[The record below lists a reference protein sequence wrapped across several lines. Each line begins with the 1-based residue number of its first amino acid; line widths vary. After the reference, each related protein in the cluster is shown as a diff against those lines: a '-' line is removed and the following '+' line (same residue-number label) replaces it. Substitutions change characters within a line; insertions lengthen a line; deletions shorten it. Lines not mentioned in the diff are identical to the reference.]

1 MRLGLSYPRRKFSR
15 ITAVF
20 FVLLFLVMSLLFI
33 YIRLQPA
40 FVAYSATYANNIANS
55 IVNSSIS
62 EVFSDSSYS
71 SLTEIKDSSENS
83 LKAIE
88 TDVVKVNMLKAALNQ
103 SIQDNIKDF
112 RGETISM
119 PLGSAAN
126 FYFLAGLGPEIPV
139 RIYPVSIVNTDLRE
153 EFDSAGIN
161 QVYHRLYLDV
171 SIKMSLIGVAFVHNE
186 TVNTSALLSETVIVG
201 DTPQYYGNGNISA
214 AIK

>member
-1 MRLGLSYPRRKFSR
+1 
-15 ITAVF
+15 
-20 FVLLFLVMSLLFI
+20 
-33 YIRLQPA
+33 
-40 FVAYSATYANNIANS
+40 
-55 IVNSSIS
+55 
-62 EVFSDSSYS
+62 
-71 SLTEIKDSSENS
+71 
-83 LKAIE
+83 
-88 TDVVKVNMLKAALNQ
+88 
-103 SIQDNIKDF
+103 
-112 RGETISM
+112 M

-201 DTPQYYGNGNISA
+201 DIPQYYGNGNISA